1 MVTSSVNKVSPQSL
15 IVARI
20 AFDKLQSTS
29 QGQVA
34 LAKANSLLKVYSSS
48 HPSMTGLEGN
58 YPFVECA
65 TFADEIKAKGGS
77 WQSGWHFVDTP
88 YFDKGG
94 SEKDYPNFKPDA
106 DSIDKAIPS
115 IQEWIS
121 NTGSYK
127 NSFVYTTMT

>member
-1 MVTSSVNKVSPQSL
+1 
-15 IVARI
+15 
-20 AFDKLQSTS
+20 
-29 QGQVA
+29 
-34 LAKANSLLKVYSSS
+34 
-48 HPSMTGLEGN
+48 MTTLEGN

-115 IQEWIS
+115 LQEWIS
-121 NTGSYK
+121 NSGNYK
-127 NSFVYTTMT
+127 SSFVYTTMQEQLSSLTE